1 MALRDG
7 HWGVLMGP
15 SEETARELPQTQHC
29 PERSVQ
35 LRAVIWFTE
44 LLRSPPASLWGRG

>member
-7 HWGVLMGP
+7 HRGVLMGP
-15 SEETARELPQTQHC
+15 PEETARELPQTQHC